1 MQYLTEMSF
10 VKIEFFNFH
19 AGHNYVHVLMFC
31 HPISSHLTRPLPITM
46 ATDTPSQDESA
57 GSLSTGSGL
66 DLDDGEE
73 GLGAELQDDDDDDNA
88 QLGSDEDF

>member
-1 MQYLTEMSF
+1 
-10 VKIEFFNFH
+10 
-19 AGHNYVHVLMFC
+19 
-31 HPISSHLTRPLPITM
+31 M